1 MITVALAAL
10 LWTAHPSDGVT
21 MKLTAEGNA
30 TRLDFDFHGHGG
42 YAIARKTVNM
52 DLPPNYQFVM
62 RLRGETGPQN
72 LEFKLID
79 ASGENVWWLNRRDF
93 EFPREWTTLRT
104 KKRQIEFAWGPIG
117 GGELTHAAA
126 MEFVVTA
133 GSGGKGTVWFED
145 PILEP
150 LPPTPTEAVRFAT
163 ASIESPEKRE
173 LGGLTIDWKTAPREL
188 KVYLDG
194 VVQASG
200 LPPGGGA
207 QEAGRTP
214 APHHRHVWLPDAQA
228 KSIRIEGGEV
238 AAVTVQPPT
247 WAKHANDFASIVARD
262 APRGAYPRYLIGE
275 QPYWTIV
282 GADGAEEEALVG
294 EDGNV
299 EPFKSGES
307 IEPFLWVGG
316 KRLTWADV
324 KITQSLLDGD
334 LPIPSVTWSVGDV
347 SMTITAAVSSSSML
361 QLTYRVDVRR
371 ASRPLAPGVS
381 PGADHGEGRAVDGGR
396 DARRTQHDV
405 ELELQV
411 RPFQVNPSTQF
422 LNTEG
427 GVSTQT
433 GASALR
439 HVPRRTRDREVTID
453 IPLKAGAKREPL
465 ARIARHWREKLDRVT
480 IDIGG
485 APEIGKTIRS
495 NTAYTLISR
504 DGASLEPGTRSYDRA
519 WIRDGALI
527 SSLLLRL
534 GHADV
539 AKEFAEWFAPFQYA
553 DGKVPCCVDRRGSDP
568 VPENDSHGQLIFLVA
583 EIHRYTHDLDFVRR
597 LWPYADKA
605 ARYIEKLRSENHGRF
620 EGLVTESISHEGY
633 SAKPVHSYW
642 DDVFALKG
650 MDDAVYLAG
659 ILGLDDRRRE
669 LESQAADFRRDLEAS
684 IRRTISENDLEYVP
698 ASVELADFDPTST
711 SIGISPLGLASLLP
725 KRELQRTY
733 ERYFANIA
741 QPRDAYTP
749 YEMRN
754 IGALIRL
761 GERNRAAQ
769 LVDRFLLDR
778 RPLAWNHW
786 AEVVGTEYRK
796 PRFIGD
802 MPHVWV
808 ASDFTRSILDAIA
821 FDREDGALVIGAGV
835 PRRWLPI
842 HVGPLL
848 THHGTIDIRI
858 DRDGVVTLTGDAKP
872 PGGIFVGNTRIER
885 LPARVRWSAAALP
898 PLSDAAEPRSAQH

>member
-1 MITVALAAL
+1 MIAAVLAAV
-10 LWTAHPSDGVT
+10 LWTAHPSDGVS
-21 MKLTAEGNA
+21 MKLTAEGTA

-42 YAIARKTVNM
+42 YAIARKVV
-52 DLPPNYQFVM
+52 DLELPPNYQFVM
-62 RLRGETGPQN
+62 RLRGETAPQN

-93 EFPREWTTLRT
+93 VFPRDWTTLRT

-117 GGELTHAAA
+117 GGELKRVAA
-126 MEFVVTA
+126 MEVVVTA
-133 GSGGKGTVWFED
+133 GSGGKGTIWFED
-145 PILEP
+145 PVLEP
-150 LPPTPTEAVRFAT
+150 LPPTPTESVRFTA
-163 ASIESPEKRE
+163 ASIEFPETRE
-173 LGGLTIDWKTAPREL
+173 LGGLTIDWKETPREFAL
-188 KVYLDG
+188 IIDG
-194 VVQASG
+194 VTHRQS
-200 LPPGGGA
+200 
-207 QEAGRTP
+207 P
-214 APHHRHVWLPDAQA
+214 ARHVWLPDAQA
-228 KSIRIEGGEV
+228 KAIRVAGGEV
-238 AAVTVQPPT
+238 AAVTVHPPT

-262 APRGAYPRYLIGE
+262 APRGAYPRYLLGE

-282 GADGAEEEALVG
+282 GADGADEEALVG

-324 KITQSLLDGD
+324 TITQSLADGD
-334 LPIPSVTWSVGDV
+334 LPIPSVTWRKGDV
-347 SMTITAAVSSSSML
+347 SMTLIAAVSSSSML
-361 QLTYRVDVRR
+361 QLTYRVR
-371 ASRPLAPGVS
+371 G
-381 PGADHGEGRAVDGGR
+381 
-396 DARRTQHDV
+396 DA
-405 ELELQV
+405 ELELAV

-427 GVSTQT
+427 GVSAACKAETPVCSFSSFVSPQSSPLH
-433 GASALR
+433 GVA
-439 HVPRRTRDREVTID
+439 RRTRDREVSID
-453 IPLKAGAKREPL
+453 IPLRDGAKREPL
-465 ARIARHWREKLDRVT
+465 AKIARDWREKLDRVT
-480 IDIGG
+480 IDIAG
-485 APEIGKTIRS
+485 APEIADTIRT

-504 DGASLEPGTRSYDRA
+504 DGPSLEPGTRSYDRA

-534 GHADV
+534 GHAEV
-539 AKEFAEWFAPFQYA
+539 AREFAEWFAPYQYA

-568 VPENDSHGQLIFLVA
+568 VPENDSHGQLIFLIA

-597 LWPYADKA
+597 LWPHADKA

-659 ILGLDDRRRE
+659 LLGLAERQRE
-669 LESQAADFRRDLEAS
+669 LEAQAADFRDDLEAS
-684 IRRTISENDLEYVP
+684 IRRTIAENNLDYVP

-725 KRELQRTY
+725 KRELERTY
-733 ERYFANIA
+733 ERYFANLA
-741 QPRDAYTP
+741 RPRADYTP

-761 GERNRAAQ
+761 GDRNRAAQ

-821 FDREDGALVIGAGV
+821 YDREDGALVIAAGV
-835 PRRWLPI
+835 PRHWLPL

-858 DRDGVVTLTGDAKP
+858 DRDGVVTLRGDAKP
-872 PGGIFVGNTRIER
+872 PGGIVIAEPFRRANFAA
-885 LPARVRWSAAALP
+885 LVRSKAVALP
-898 PLSDAAEPRSAQH
+898 PHS

>member
-1 MITVALAAL
+1 MKPEGRTLKAEVLVAAVLSAL
-10 LWTAHPSDGVT
+10 CFLPSAFAQWTAHPSDGVT
-21 MKLTAEGNA
+21 MKLTPEGKA

-42 YAIARKTVNM
+42 YAIARKAVDL

-62 RLRGETGPQN
+62 RVRGESGPQN

-79 ASGENVWWLNRRDF
+79 ASGDNVWWLNRRDF
-93 EFPREWTTLRT
+93 AIPREWTTLRT
-104 KKRQIEFAWGPIG
+104 RKRQIEFAWGPLG
-117 GGELTHAAA
+117 GGELKHVAA
-126 MEFVVTA
+126 MEVVVTA

-145 PILEP
+145 PVLEP
-150 LPPTPTEAVRFAT
+150 LPPTPTEPVRFT
-163 ASIESPEKRE
+163 TPSIEFPEKRE
-173 LGGLTIDWKTAPREL
+173 LGGLTIDWKNAPL
-188 KVYLDG
+188 DAKVSLDG
-194 VVQASG
+194 RVVWASG
-200 LPPGGGA
+200 LPLGGRLGA
-207 QEAGRTP
+207 AGRRPTL
-214 APHHRHVWLPDAQA
+214 HEHVWLPDSQA
-228 KSIRIEGGEV
+228 RSVRVEGGEV
-238 AAVTVQPPT
+238 DAITVHPPT
-247 WAKHANDFASIVARD
+247 WARHANDFASIVARD
-262 APRGAYPRYLIGE
+262 APRGDYPRYLLGE
-275 QPYWTIV
+275 QPYWTIA
-282 GADGAEEEALVG
+282 GADDAEEEALVG

-307 IEPFLWVGG
+307 IEPFLWVDG

-324 KITQSLLDGD
+324 TITQSLMDGD
-334 LPIPSVTWSVGDV
+334 LPIPSVTWKAGDV
-347 SMTITAAVSSSSML
+347 SMTMTAAVSSSSML
-361 QLTYRVDVRR
+361 QLHYRIGGR
-371 ASRPLAPGVS
+371 ASRPP
-381 PGADHGEGRAVDGGR
+381 RI
-396 DARRTQHDV
+396 

-427 GVSTQT
+427 GVTTQT
-433 GASALR
+433 RAAALA
-439 HVPRRTRDREVTID
+439 HVPRRTSDREVSVD

-465 ARIARHWREKLDRVT
+465 AKIARDWREKLDRVT
-480 IDIGG
+480 IEIGG
-485 APEIGKTIRS
+485 APEIADTIRS

-527 SSLLLRL
+527 SSVLLRL

-553 DGKVPCCVDRRGSDP
+553 NGKVPCCVDRRGSDP
-568 VPENDSHGQLIFLVA
+568 VPENDSHGQLIFLIA
-583 EIHRYTHDLDFVRR
+583 EIHRYTQDLEFVRR

-605 ARYIEKLRSENHGRF
+605 ARYIEILRSENHGRF

-633 SAKPVHSYW
+633 SAKPVHAYW
-642 DDVFALKG
+642 DQVFALQG
-650 MDDAVYLAG
+650 MDDAVYLARL
-659 ILGLDDRRRE
+659 LGLDERATE
-669 LESQAADFRRDLEAS
+669 LAAQAADFRRDFEAS
-684 IRRTISENDLEYVP
+684 LRRTISEHKLDYVP
-698 ASVELADFDPTST
+698 ASVELADFDPTSI

-725 KRELQRTY
+725 EPQLQRTY
-733 ERYFANIA
+733 ERYFSNIA

-761 GERNRAAQ
+761 GERNRATQ
-769 LVDRFLLDR
+769 LVARFLLDR
-778 RPLAWNHW
+778 RPLAWNQW

-821 FDREDGALVIGAGV
+821 YDRDDGALVIGAGV
-835 PRRWLPI
+835 PRQWLPI

-858 DRDGVVTLTGDAKP
+858 DGDGAVTLTGDARP
-872 PGGIFVGNTRIER
+872 PRGIFVGDTRVDR
-885 LPARVRWSAAALP
+885 LPFRSAAAKP
-898 PLSDAAEPRSAQH
+898 PL

>member
-1 MITVALAAL
+1 MIAALLAAV

-21 MKLTAEGNA
+21 MKLTPEGNA

-42 YAIARKTVNM
+42 YAIARKAVNL
-52 DLPPNYQFVM
+52 DLPANYQFVM
-62 RLRGETGPQN
+62 RVRGETAPQD

-79 ASGENVWWLNRRDF
+79 ASGDNVWWLNRRNF
-93 EFPREWTTLRT
+93 TFPREWTALRT
-104 KKRQIEFAWGPIG
+104 PKRKIEFAWGPLG
-117 GGELTHAAA
+117 GGELKHVAA
-126 MEFVVTA
+126 MEVVVTA

-145 PILEP
+145 PVLEP
-150 LPPTPTEAVRFAT
+150 LPPTPAEAMRYTT
-163 ASIESPEKRE
+163 AAIEFPEKRE
-173 LGGLTIDWKTAPREL
+173 IGGLTIDWKTQPRTFEIY
-188 KVYLDG
+188 VDG

-200 LPPGGGA
+200 LPL
-207 QEAGRTP
+207 EAGGTP
-214 APHHRHVWLPDAQA
+214 APHHQHVWLPDAQA

-238 AAVTVQPPT
+238 AAVTVHPPT
-247 WAKHANDFASIVARD
+247 WTKHANDFASIVARD

-307 IEPFLWVGG
+307 IEPFLWVNG

-324 KITQSLLDGD
+324 EITQSLMDGD
-334 LPIPSVTWSVGDV
+334 LPIPSVTWKYGDV
-347 SMTITAAVSSSSML
+347 SMTMTAAVSSSSML
-361 QLTYRVDVRR
+361 QLQYRVKGN
-371 ASRPLAPGVS
+371 A
-381 PGADHGEGRAVDGGR
+381 EI
-396 DARRTQHDV
+396 
-405 ELELQV
+405 ELQV

-427 GVSTQT
+427 GVTTQT
-433 GASALR
+433 GVSA
-439 HVPRRTRDREVTID
+439 PQEIARRTKDREVNID
-453 IPLKAGAKREPL
+453 IPLREGAKREPF
-465 ARIARHWREKLDRVT
+465 ARIARDWREKLDRVS

-485 APEIGKTIRS
+485 APEIGDVIRA
-495 NTAYTLISR
+495 NTAYTLIAR
-504 DGASLEPGTRSYDRA
+504 DGPSLEPGTRSYDRA

-534 GHADV
+534 GHAAV
-539 AKEFAEWFAPFQYA
+539 AKEFAVWFAPFQYA

-583 EIHRYTHDLDFVRR
+583 EIHRYTHDLDFVRK

-633 SAKPVHSYW
+633 SAKPVHAYW
-642 DDVFALKG
+642 DQVFALKG
-650 MDDAVYLAG
+650 MEDAIYLARL
-659 ILGLDDRRRE
+659 LGLETRARE
-669 LESQAADFRRDLEAS
+669 LDEQAADYRRDFSAS
-684 IRRTISENDLEYVP
+684 ILRTISENKLDFIP
-698 ASVELADFDPTST
+698 ASVELADFDPTSI
-711 SIGISPLGLASLLP
+711 SIGISPLGLASILP
-725 KRELQRTY
+725 KAELQRTY

-741 QPRDAYTP
+741 RPRDAYTP

-761 GERNRAAQ
+761 GDRHRAAQ
-769 LVDRFLLDR
+769 LIDRFLLDR

-821 FDREDGALVIGAGV
+821 YEDEDGVLVVGAGV
-835 PRRWLPI
+835 PGHWLPL

-848 THHGTIDIRI
+848 TQSGPVEIWI
-858 DRDGVVTLTGDAKP
+858 DRSGVRVEGAAKWRSRFPRRTG
-872 PGGIFVGNTRIER
+872 
-885 LPARVRWSAAALP
+885 ARALG
-898 PLSDAAEPRSAQH
+898 RR